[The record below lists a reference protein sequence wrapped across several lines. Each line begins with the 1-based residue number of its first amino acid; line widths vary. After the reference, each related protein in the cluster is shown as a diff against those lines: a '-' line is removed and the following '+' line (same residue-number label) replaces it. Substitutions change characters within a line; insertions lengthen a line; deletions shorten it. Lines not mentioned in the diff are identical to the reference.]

1 MSVLT
6 TPLTFL
12 IGATI
17 FFVVYAWLSAVEV
30 RRGKRMYLALPRR
43 AIDTALTSLGASVR
57 RKFIYIGRYMITLSW
72 YYSLHT
78 FLRLTLQFIASV
90 YTFLEAIL
98 HRNRDK
104 ARLIRKERKQ
114 AERSHLTVLNEH
126 KAETKLTPTQKAKR
140 KAKAL
145 SGK

>member
-1 MSVLT
+1 MT
-6 TPLTFL
+6 TALLLLVGT
-12 IGATI
+12 TV
-17 FFVVYAWLSAVEV
+17 FFILYAWLCAVET
-30 RRGKRMYLALPRR
+30 RRGKRLFLAMPRR
-43 AIDTALTSLGASVR
+43 AIDSALTSLGETLR
-57 RKFIYIGRYMITLSW
+57 RKLVYIGRYMITLSW

-78 FLRLTLQFIASV
+78 FLRLTLQFIAGI
-90 YTFLEAIL
+90 YTILEAVL

-104 ARLIRKERKQ
+104 ARIIRKERKQ

-126 KAETKLTPTQKAKR
+126 KADTELTPNQKAKR